1 MREDTGSER
10 RRAQHVSNDE
20 SPLKRVFETRNPD
33 FEVMQRMAETQN
45 QVVAERDMQE
55 KSIGN

>member
-10 RRAQHVSNDE
+10 RRAQDVSNDE

>member
-10 RRAQHVSNDE
+10 RRAQHVSNGKR
-20 SPLKRVFETRNPD
+20 PMKRVSETRNPD
-33 FEVMQRMAETQN
+33 FEVMQRMAEAQS

-55 KSIGN
+55 KSIGI